1 MTFEFAMA
9 RINELRTVALDA
21 PVVDAFNA
29 VCARGLLRP
38 GVTDETA
45 DEAIPPPPEIDP
57 VQIDEPPESTAED
70 PCPL

>member
-1 MTFEFAMA
+1 M
-9 RINELRTVALDA
+9 ALDA

-57 VQIDEPPESTAED
+57 VQIDEPPGSTSRGSLPALAPVFREH
-70 PCPL
+70 